1 MGGDTLVQVE
11 ELVGLG
17 TAARAVARQV
27 LEATPLPLVRCHERV
42 KIHAHTVFAATPYG
56 GLARYAGRIMGNGT
70 GMNNSTGMNV
80 SAP

>member
-27 LEATPLPLVRCHERV
+27 LEATPLPLVSCHERV
-42 KIHAHTVFAATPYG
+42 KIHAHTVFAATPCAVS
-56 GLARYAGRIMGNGT
+56 LATLGESWATAR
-70 GMNNSTGMNV
+70 V
-80 SAP
+80 